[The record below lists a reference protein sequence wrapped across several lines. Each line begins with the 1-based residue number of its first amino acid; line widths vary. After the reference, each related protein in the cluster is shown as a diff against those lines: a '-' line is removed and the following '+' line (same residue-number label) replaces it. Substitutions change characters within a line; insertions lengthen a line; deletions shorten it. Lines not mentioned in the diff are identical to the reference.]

1 MPLYALSPLY
11 VEGILAVGGAPL
23 QIPNGLDEDALRAVF
38 KHVDGLLLS
47 GGGDVDPVFYG
58 ETPGDHVYGIDRER
72 DELEIKL
79 VRWALADQKPIF
91 AICRGFQVMNVALG
105 GTLYQ
110 DILSDVPGSM
120 QHDYFQSKGYAR
132 DYPAHPVQLV
142 PDSVIAQLLGG
153 DHFTVNSLHHQG
165 LKAVA
170 PDLAS
175 VGHADDGLVEAV
187 EISGHVCAFG
197 VQWHPEALA
206 PKDPIMRRLFG
217 RLVDAARTER

>member
-1 MPLYALSPLY
+1 MPLHTLSPLY
-11 VEGILAVGGAPL
+11 VEGILAVGGVPL
-23 QIPNGLDEDALRAVF
+23 QIPNGLNEDALRTVF
-38 KHVDGLLLS
+38 ERVDGLLLS
-47 GGGDVDPVFYG
+47 GGGDVDPFFYG
-58 ETPGDHVYGIDRER
+58 ETPGDHVYGVNRAR
-72 DELEIKL
+72 DELEFKL

-120 QHDYFQSKGYAR
+120 QHDFFQSKGYAR
-132 DYPAHPVQLV
+132 DYPAHKVQLA
-142 PDSVIAQLLGG
+142 PNSGITQLLGG

-170 PDLAS
+170 PELVP

-187 EISGHVCAFG
+187 EVSGHVCAFG

-206 PKDPIMRRLFG
+206 PKDPVMRCLFA
-217 RLVDAARTER
+217 RLVDAAQTER